1 MQHIGKI
8 LGKTLVFCLF
18 NFLNHAGLLMIGT

>member
-1 MQHIGKI
+1 MRHIGKI

-18 NFLNHAGLLMIGT
+18 NFLNLSGLLMIGT